1 MMITWI
7 RNRSIARQFVDYP
20 IIELLRECRR
30 AIGLDVPKC
39 EGDMRPSKPK
49 VLFIEDH
56 ADTRELVWHVLTRE
70 NYEVQLAENAEQGA
84 LLAQS
89 ESFDL
94 YMIDNWMPG
103 TSGVDL
109 CAKLRKFDTQTP
121 ILFFSGAAYEQD
133 RREAMAA
140 GAQGYLTK
148 PANIGD
154 LLGEV
159 SRLIQHGKS
168 RAAYSQILAVE

>member
-1 MMITWI
+1 MILPWK

-20 IIELLRECRR
+20 IIEVLRRCRR
-30 AIGLDVPKC
+30 AIGLDVPRCKA
-39 EGDMRPSKPK
+39 DMRFSKPR
-49 VLFIEDH
+49 VLFIEDD

-70 NYEVQLAENAEQGA
+70 GYEVQLAENAEQGA
-84 LLAQS
+84 LLAKS

-94 YMIDNWMPG
+94 YMIDNWMPA

-109 CAKLRKFDTQTP
+109 CAQLREFDTETP

-140 GAQGYLTK
+140 GAQSYLTK
-148 PANIGD
+148 PANPD
-154 LLGEV
+154 ELLGEV
-159 SRLIQHGKS
+159 SRLI
-168 RAAYSQILAVE
+168 